1 MSSPRLSEL
10 PASCFEGVI
19 PSALATCGA
28 DGLPNATWLSHV
40 HRVDA
45 RHVALSCQFF
55 RKTTDNLANDPR
67 AQLFIVDPHSCRQW
81 RLDLCA
87 VRRETEGPVF
97 DAIAKRIAAVAAL
110 TRIGDVFA
118 LKSAD
123 VFEVMMVSEVE
134 VQGAHSA
141 VQPSSPPD
149 ALAALARISEG
160 IAACRGLEALVR
172 SGLEFLTLHLR
183 LETVSL
189 YLADDSE
196 QSLYA
201 LASRGYPASG
211 VGARIG
217 YGVGLIGVA
226 AAQRMPVRISDMARE
241 LRYGRVVQEQ
251 VERASGRLEREV
263 ALPGL
268 EHVASLLAVPLLLD
282 GELFGVL
289 STESTRLLAYDER
302 DVLLLQ
308 TAGQVLAQAL
318 ARTLDRAKES
328 ASEDDGERDRSESQ
342 PPLATEPEPLRV
354 KYYQADDS
362 VFVDGEYLIKGLPGR
377 ILWLLLSLR
386 QTDRRESFS
395 NRELRLHPLL
405 KLPAYK
411 DNLEARL
418 LMLQRR
424 LQDKQVALRLHREQR
439 GRLRLTS
446 TRPVELEHIAE
457 PLA

>member
-1 MSSPRLSEL
+1 MSAPRLSEL

-19 PSALATCGA
+19 PSALATCGS

-40 HRVDA
+40 HRVDD

-55 RKTTDNLANDPR
+55 RKTTANLAGDPR
-67 AQLFIVDPHSCRQW
+67 AQLFVVDPHTNRQW
-81 RLDLCA
+81 RLDLRA
-87 VRRETEGPVF
+87 VRRETDGPVF
-97 DAIAKRIAAVAAL
+97 EAIAKRIAAVAAL
-110 TRIGDVFA
+110 TRTGDVFA

-134 VQGAHSA
+134 VRGAPS
-141 VQPSSPPD
+141 VLQPSSPPD
-149 ALAALARISEG
+149 ALAALARITEG

-183 LETVSL
+183 LEALSL
-189 YLADDSE
+189 YLADDSD

-217 YGVGLIGVA
+217 YGVGLVGVA

-251 VERASGRLEREV
+251 VERAAGRLEREV

-289 STESTRLLAYDER
+289 SSESTRRLAYDER

-308 TAGQVLAQAL
+308 TAGHVLAQAL
-318 ARTLDRAKES
+318 ARTLERAKNS
-328 ASEDDGERDRSESQ
+328 AGEDDAERESELGQ
-342 PPLATEPEPLRV
+342 PPPANEREPLRV
-354 KYYQADDS
+354 RYYQADDS
-362 VFVDGEYLIKGLPGR
+362 VFVDGEYLIKGMAGR

-386 QTDRRESFS
+386 QRDGRESFS

-405 KLPAYK
+405 KLPSYK

-424 LQDKQVALRLHREQR
+424 LQDKQVPLRLHREQR
-439 GRLRLTS
+439 GHLRLS
-446 TRPVELEHIAE
+446 CAPPVELEHIAD

>member
-1 MSSPRLSEL
+1 MSPPRLSEL
-10 PASCFEGVI
+10 PGSCFEGAI
-19 PSALATCGA
+19 PSALATCGL

-55 RKTTDNLANDPR
+55 RKTSENLANDPR

-81 RLDLCA
+81 RLDLRA
-87 VRRETEGPVF
+87 VRRETEGPMF
-97 DAIAKRIAAVAAL
+97 EAIAKRIAAVAAL
-110 TRIGDVFA
+110 TRTGDVFE

-123 VFEVMMVSEVE
+123 VFEVMMISEVE
-134 VQGAHSA
+134 VQGAPS
-141 VQPSSPPD
+141 VPQPSTPLD
-149 ALAALARISEG
+149 ALAALARITEG
-160 IAACRGLEALVR
+160 ISACRGLEALVR

-189 YLADDSE
+189 YLADESE
-196 QSLYA
+196 KSLYA
-201 LASRGYPASG
+201 LASRGYPISG

-217 YGVGLIGVA
+217 YGVGLVGVA

-241 LRYGRVVQEQ
+241 LRYGRVVREQ
-251 VERASGRLEREV
+251 VERASGKLEREV
-263 ALPGL
+263 PLPGL
-268 EHVASLLAVPLLLD
+268 EQVASLLAVPLLLD

-289 STESTRLLAYDER
+289 STESARRLAYDER

-318 ARTLDRAKES
+318 ARTLERAKDGS
-328 ASEDDGERDRSESQ
+328 SDDDAERDASASQ
-342 PPLATEPEPLRV
+342 PPAASEPEPLRV
-354 KYYQADDS
+354 RYYQADDS

-386 QTDRRESFS
+386 QSDGRDSFS
-395 NRELRLHPLL
+395 NRELRLHALL

-439 GRLRLTS
+439 GRLRLS
-446 TRPVELEHIAE
+446 CAQPVELEHVAD
-457 PLA
+457 PSL